1 MTVEDMKV
9 GRGGFP
15 WRIRVEQR
23 LVRPR
28 WVSAIVPVLSIV
40 LGLLTGALL
49 IWANGV
55 DPIAAYVAMAKGAF
69 GSKYALGETLV
80 KTIPLILA
88 GLGVSLAFRMQL
100 WNIGAEGQLHMGA
113 IAAGGIAL
121 FLPQKFPQIQP
132 WMWLVIITAAG
143 FAAGALWAL
152 IPGALKAYLNVNEI
166 ITTLMLNYVAIL
178 WVDYLVNVPW
188 KDPASLGFP
197 LTAVFP
203 RELWLPRTPG
213 LFFLTPRHRV
223 HLGLLFG
230 IVAAIL
236 LYVFVTRSKWGFEVD
251 VIGRNQKAARYAGM
265 RIARNVLIVMAI
277 SGGLAGVAGMA
288 EVMGIIHRLQHQIS
302 PGYGYTAII
311 IAWLAKLH
319 PLVLPVVAFLFGA
332 LLVAGDQ
339 LQISMGLPVAVS
351 FILQGLILFFVLGGE
366 ILSYYTL
373 RIERVSS

>member
-1 MTVEDMKV
+1 MTVQEMEA
-9 GRGGFP
+9 RSRRFP
-15 WRIRVEQR
+15 WRIRVEER

-28 WVSAIVPVLSIV
+28 WVNVVVPVASIV
-40 LGLLTGALL
+40 LGLITGALL

-55 DPIAAYVAMAKGAF
+55 NPFVAYKAMAVGAF

-88 GLGVSLAFRMQL
+88 ALGVSIAFRMQL

-113 IAAGGIAL
+113 IAAGGVAL
-121 FLPQKFPQIQP
+121 FLPQRIPGIPP
-132 WMWLVIITAAG
+132 WGWIAIITAVG
-143 FAAGALWAL
+143 FIAGALWAL

-178 WVDYLVNVPW
+178 WLDYVVNVPW

-197 LTAVFP
+197 LTAIFP
-203 RELWLPRTPG
+203 KELWLPKTPG

-223 HLGLLFG
+223 HLGLVFG

-236 LYVFVTRSKWGFEVD
+236 LYIFVTRSKWGFEVE

-265 RIARNVLIVMAI
+265 TIARNILIVMAI
-277 SGGLAGVAGMA
+277 SGGLAGIAGMA
-288 EVMGIIHRLQHQIS
+288 EVTGIIHRLQHQIS

-319 PLVLPVVAFLFGA
+319 PIAILLVAFLFGA

-339 LQISMGLPVAVS
+339 LQISMGLPMAIS

-366 ILSYYTL
+366 ILSYYTV
-373 RIERVSS
+373 RVERR

>member
-1 MTVEDMKV
+1 MTAQDVTTRGQ
-9 GRGGFP
+9 GRR
-15 WRIRVEQR
+15 WRLRVEER

-28 WVSAIVPVLSIV
+28 WVNIVVPVASIV

-55 DPIAAYVAMAKGAF
+55 DPIAAYKAMAEGAF
-69 GSKYALGETLV
+69 GSRYAIGETLV

-88 GLGVSLAFRMQL
+88 GLGVSIAFRMQL

-113 IAAGGIAL
+113 IAAGGVAL
-121 FLPQKFPQIQP
+121 FLPQRFPGVPAWGWI
-132 WMWLVIITAAG
+132 VIMVLAG

-152 IPGALKAYLNVNEI
+152 IPGALKAYMNVNEI
-166 ITTLMLNYVAIL
+166 ITTLMMNYVAIL
-178 WVDYLVNVPW
+178 WLDYLVNVPW

-203 RELWLPRTPG
+203 KELWLPRTPA
-213 LFFLTPRHRV
+213 LFFLNERHRV
-223 HLGLLFG
+223 HLGLVFG

-236 LYVFVTRSKWGFEVD
+236 MYIFVTRSKWGFEVE
-251 VIGRNQKAARYAGM
+251 VIGRNRKAASYAGM
-265 RIARNVLIVMAI
+265 NIVRNILIVMAI
-277 SGGLAGVAGMA
+277 SGGLAGIAGMA
-288 EVMGIIHRLQHQIS
+288 EVSGIIHRLQHQIS

-319 PLVLPVVAFLFGA
+319 PIAILLVAFLFGA

-339 LQISMGLPVAVS
+339 LQISMGLPMAIS

-366 ILSYYTL
+366 ILSYYTVRL
-373 RIERVSS
+373 ERK